1 MESYLTPEDQQ
12 QKIMEL
18 AMQAGQLLLSNGAEI
33 YRVEETIRRICK
45 AYGVTAE
52 NTFILSNGIF
62 MTGESSPQKSFARVQ
77 YIPVSGTHMNKLAA
91 VNALSRQIELGKV
104 TISEALEE
112 LERIQNMK
120 GHSLRSR
127 IIAAGIGSAAFCCL
141 FGGSLLE
148 NAAAGTSGLIVY
160 SFFVCLAV
168 PHFSKITRNML
179 GGFLATTICIL
190 LHLLGFGDRLGT
202 MIIGSIMPL
211 IPGVAFTNAI
221 REIANEDYISGS
233 VRMLDAILI
242 FFCVASGVGISLSF
256 WGHFI
261 GGIIV

>member
-1 MESYLTPEDQQ
+1 MESCLPPDDQQ
-12 QKIMEL
+12 KVMDL

-45 AYGVTAE
+45 AYGVTEE

-62 MTGESSPQKSFARVQ
+62 MTGESSPQQSFARVQ

-91 VNALSRQIELGKV
+91 VNALSRRIELGDV
-104 TISEALEE
+104 TVTEALKE
-112 LERIQNMK
+112 LERIRDMK

-127 IIAAGIGSAAFCCL
+127 ILASGIGSAAFCCL

-148 NAAAGTSGLIVY
+148 SAAAGISGLIVY
-160 SFFVCLAV
+160 SFFVFLAV
-168 PHFSKITRNML
+168 PHFSKIARNMI
-179 GGFLATTICIL
+179 GGFLATSICIL
-190 LHLLGFGDRLGT
+190 FHLFGFGNHLGT

-221 REIANEDYISGS
+221 RELANEDYISGA

-242 FFCVASGVGISLSF
+242 FFCIASGVGISLSCF
-256 WGHFI
+256 GYLI
-261 GGIIV
+261 GGIII